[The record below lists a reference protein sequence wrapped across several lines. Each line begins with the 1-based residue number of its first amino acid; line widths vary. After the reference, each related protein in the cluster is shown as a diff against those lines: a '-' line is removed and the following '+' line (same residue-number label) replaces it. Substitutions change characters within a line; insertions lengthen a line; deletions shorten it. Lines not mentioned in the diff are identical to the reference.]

1 MQMSSLESRF
11 ADLERKLKKRPLKL
25 NPIKTLPFLIFHYAP
40 SEEWKLRRLIT
51 NIGIQ
56 LENEG
61 KHIVCLSMEELLWES
76 LTAIEQ
82 QNPIEGYSAVVE
94 LEKDSGFLEAQDQ
107 VITYFSDN
115 DRCPLVEKIA
125 KCLESLDSET
135 HVVFLI
141 HVAAMA
147 PDLYQMHVLLDKLEG
162 KTMVPTILFYPGS
175 LDGIT
180 GLRFMDMRDR
190 EPMGNYRVEIL

>member
-1 MQMSSLESRF
+1 MPSLESRF
-11 ADLERKLKKRPLKL
+11 VDLERKLKKQPLKL
-25 NPIKTLPFLIFHYAP
+25 NPIKTLPFLIFHYQP
-40 SEEWKLRRLIT
+40 REEWELRRLVK

-61 KHIVCLSMEELLWES
+61 KHIVYLSMEELLWES
-76 LTAIEQ
+76 LEAIEQ
-82 QNPIEGYSAVVE
+82 QNQIEGYNAIVE

-107 VITYFSDN
+107 IITYFSDN
-115 DRCPLVEKIA
+115 DCCPLVERIA
-125 KCLESLDSET
+125 KRLESLDPET
-135 HVVFLI
+135 HIVFLI

-162 KTMVPTILFYPGS
+162 KTMVPTILFYPGT

-190 EPMGNYRVEIL
+190 DPMGNYRVEIL

>member
-1 MQMSSLESRF
+1 MSSLESRF
-11 ADLERKLKKRPLKL
+11 ANLESKLKKQPLKL
-25 NPIKTLPFLIFHYAP
+25 NSIKTLPFLIFHYNP
-40 SEEWKLRRLIT
+40 GDEWKLRRMVK

-61 KHIVCLSMEELLWES
+61 RHIVYLSMEKLLWES
-76 LTAIEQ
+76 LGAIEQ
-82 QNPIEGYSAVVE
+82 HSPIEGYNAVVK

-107 VITYFSDN
+107 IITYFSDN
-115 DRCPLVEKIA
+115 DRCPIVEQIA
-125 KCLESLDSET
+125 KRLESLDPKK
-135 HVVFLI
+135 HIVFLI

-147 PDLYQMHVLLDKLEG
+147 PDLYQTHVLLDKLEG
-162 KTMVPTILFYPGS
+162 KTMVPIILFYPGS

>member
-11 ADLERKLKKRPLKL
+11 VDLERRLKKQPLKL
-25 NPIKTLPFLIFHYAP
+25 NPIRTLPFLIFHYDP
-40 SEEWKLRRLIT
+40 QKEWELRRLVKNIT
-51 NIGIQ
+51 IQ

-61 KHIVCLSMEELLWES
+61 KHVVHLSMEDLLWES
-76 LTAIEQ
+76 LEAIEQ
-82 QNPIEGYSAVVE
+82 QSQIEGYSAIVA
-94 LEKDSGFLEAQDQ
+94 LEKDSGFLDAQDQ
-107 VITYFSDN
+107 IITYFSDG
-115 DRCPLVEKIA
+115 DCCPLIEKIA
-125 KCLESLDSET
+125 ERLEGLGPET
-135 HVVFLI
+135 HIVFLI

-162 KTMVPTILFYPGS
+162 RTMVPTILFYPGT

-190 EPMGNYRVEIL
+190 DPMGNYRVEIL

>member
-1 MQMSSLESRF
+1 MPSLESRF
-11 ADLERKLKKRPLKL
+11 VDLERKLKKQPLKL
-25 NPIKTLPFLIFHYAP
+25 NPIKTLPFLIFHYQP
-40 SEEWKLRRLIT
+40 REEWELRRLVK

-61 KHIVCLSMEELLWES
+61 KHIVYLSMEELLWES
-76 LTAIEQ
+76 LEAIEQ
-82 QNPIEGYSAVVE
+82 QNQIEGYNAIVE

-107 VITYFSDN
+107 IITYFSDN
-115 DRCPLVEKIA
+115 DCCPLVERIA
-125 KCLESLDSET
+125 KLLESLDPET
-135 HVVFLI
+135 HIVFLI

-162 KTMVPTILFYPGS
+162 KTMVPTILFYPGT

-190 EPMGNYRVEIL
+190 DPMGNYRVEIL

>member
-11 ADLERKLKKRPLKL
+11 TDLERKLKRQPLRL
-25 NPIKTLPFLIFHYAP
+25 NPIKTLPFLIFHYKP
-40 SEEWKLRRLIT
+40 REEWILRRLVK

-56 LENEG
+56 LENAG
-61 KHIVCLSMEELLWES
+61 KRIIYLSMEELLWES
-76 LTAIEQ
+76 LEAIEQ
-82 QNPIEGYSAVVE
+82 QSQIEGYNAIVG

-107 VITYFSDN
+107 IITYFSDS
-115 DRCPLVEKIA
+115 DCCPLVEKIA
-125 KCLESLDSET
+125 ERLENLDPET
-135 HVVFLI
+135 HIVFLI

-162 KTMVPTILFYPGS
+162 RTMVPTILFYPGT

-190 EPMGNYRVEIL
+190 DPMGNYRVEIL

>member
-11 ADLERKLKKRPLKL
+11 VDLERRLKKQPLKL
-25 NPIKTLPFLIFHYAP
+25 NPIKTLPFLIFHYG
-40 SEEWKLRRLIT
+40 SGDEWKLRRLVK
-51 NIGIQ
+51 NAGIQ

-61 KHIVCLSMEELLWES
+61 KQVVYLSMEEILWES
-76 LTAIEQ
+76 LKAIEE
-82 QNPIEGYSAVVE
+82 QNPIEGYRAIVE

-107 VITYFSDN
+107 IVTYFSDN
-115 DRCPLVEKIA
+115 DCCPLVERIA
-125 KCLESLDSET
+125 NRLEDLDPET
-135 HVVFLI
+135 NIVFLI

-162 KTMVPTILFYPGS
+162 KTMVPTVLFYPGT

-190 EPMGNYRVEIL
+190 DPMGNYRVEIL

>member
-1 MQMSSLESRF
+1 MPSLENRF
-11 ADLERKLKKRPLKL
+11 SDLERKLKRQPLRL
-25 NPIKTLPFLIFHYAP
+25 NPIKTLPFMIFHYSP
-40 SEEWKLRRLIT
+40 GEEWKLRRMVKNLG
-51 NIGIQ
+51 NQ

-61 KHIVCLSMEELLWES
+61 KKIVFLSMEELLWDS
-76 LTAIEQ
+76 LKAIEQ
-82 QNPIEGYSAVVE
+82 NNPIEGYHAIVE

-115 DRCPLVEKIA
+115 DCCPLVEQIA
-125 KCLESLDSET
+125 NRLEGLDPGNT
-135 HVVFLI
+135 VVFLI

-162 KTMVPTILFYPGS
+162 KTMVPIILFYPGS

-190 EPMGNYRVEIL
+190 DPMGNYRVEIL

>member
-1 MQMSSLESRF
+1 MQMSSLESKF
-11 ADLERKLKKRPLKL
+11 ADLERKLKRQPLKL
-25 NPIKTLPFLIFHYAP
+25 NPIKTLPFLIFHYDP
-40 SEEWKLRRLIT
+40 GDEWKLRRMVK

-61 KHIVCLSMEELLWES
+61 KHIVYLSMEDLLWES
-76 LTAIEQ
+76 LKTIER
-82 QNPIEGYSAVVE
+82 QNPIEGYNAVVE

-115 DRCPLVEKIA
+115 DRCPLVEEIA
-125 KCLESLDSET
+125 KHLENLDPGR
-135 HVVFLI
+135 HIVFLI

-162 KTMVPTILFYPGS
+162 KTMVPIILFYPGS

>member
-1 MQMSSLESRF
+1 MSSLENRF
-11 ADLERKLKKRPLKL
+11 ADLERKLKNEPLKL
-25 NPIKTLPFLIFHYAP
+25 NSTETLPFMIFHYNP
-40 SEEWKLRRLIT
+40 EDEWRLRRMVNNL
-51 NIGIQ
+51 GIQ

-61 KHIVCLSMEELLWES
+61 KHIVYLSMEKLLWEA
-76 LTAIEQ
+76 LDGIEQ
-82 QNPIEGYSAVVE
+82 DNPIEGYHAVVE
-94 LEKDSGFLEAQDQ
+94 LEKDSDYLEAQDQ
-107 VITYFSDN
+107 IVTYFSDN

-125 KCLESLDSET
+125 ERLEEFDPEN
-135 HVVFLI
+135 HIVFFV
-141 HVAAMA
+141 HVAAMS

-162 KTMVPTILFYPGS
+162 KTMVPSILFYPGS